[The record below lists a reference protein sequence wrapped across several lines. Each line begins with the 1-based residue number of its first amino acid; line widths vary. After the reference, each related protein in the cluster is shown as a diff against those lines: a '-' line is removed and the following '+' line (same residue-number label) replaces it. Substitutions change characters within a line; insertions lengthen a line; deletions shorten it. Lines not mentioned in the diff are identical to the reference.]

1 MMNSSTIA
9 GIAAAILVAGILI
22 ATPFARAFPSWALVE
37 SATASELNGS
47 VSSLSLDAA
56 GDIPRKTDTSPDA
69 VVGFAFVELSTLEVI
84 VATIHPT
91 FDDSAQNPFSW
102 HLHAAQLGTGTA
114 SSDLC
119 IVSFFPN
126 PTGGI
131 QIQGDTMT
139 INVAN
144 SKMPMATDDLTHAVG
159 FVVNPDAGCPAELG
173 VDLNQG
179 PVPLS

>member
-1 MMNSSTIA
+1 MNSSSIA

-22 ATPFARAFPSWALVE
+22 ATPYARAFPSWAVVD
-37 SATASELNGS
+37 SASAAVKNKNTSTLT
-47 VSSLSLDAA
+47 LDAA

-69 VVGFAFVELSTLEVI
+69 VVGFAFVEAPTLEVL

-102 HLHAAQLGTGTA
+102 HLHAAQLGAGTA

-126 PTGGI
+126 PTAGI
-131 QIQGDTMT
+131 SIQGDIMS
-139 INVAN
+139 INIVN
-144 SKMPMATDDLTHAVG
+144 SKMPMETSDLTHAVG
-159 FVVNPDAGCPAELG
+159 FVVNPDGGCPAGLG
-173 VDLNQG
+173 VDLNQAL
-179 PVPLS
+179 VPLS